1 MFPWAPGSLSPTCI
15 PVAAA
20 TALQTTVSSSSSMS
34 TQLDETAVMD
44 MLRLSSNKVVDTL
57 AHAQS
62 STNMAKSVSGAS
74 LASSQMTQRTKCS
87 SGFSSIAGSVRG
99 AMTSNALHTPGGAPR
114 GTSSMVESF
123 AESSPPAGLITPA
136 ARGGGNTV
144 LGGVLPTFAG
154 MLKRRGRFSG
164 WKADSAYFEL
174 RSTALLGFSSALC
187 TVSCKGG
194 HGGVGHHGGGS
205 LASLAARIMHSPHNK
220 QPGDWS
226 WSIELAGAERV
237 MEHPSL
243 TKKDTYAFSVEFP
256 AGSKRKTLV
265 MAAPSASAREQ
276 WMRAVDRARQRVRP
290 QVCAKLLY

>member
-1 MFPWAPGSLSPTCI
+1 
-15 PVAAA
+15 
-20 TALQTTVSSSSSMS
+20 
-34 TQLDETAVMD
+34 MD

-99 AMTSNALHTPGGAPR
+99 AMQSSAVHTPGGAPR
-114 GTSSMVESF
+114 GSSSMLESF
-123 AESSPPAGLITPA
+123 AETSPPAGSIPPV

-144 LGGVLPTFAG
+144 LGGVAPTFAG

-174 RSTALLGFSSALC
+174 RSTALLGFSSTGC
-187 TVSCKGG
+187 SGGSKGG
-194 HGGVGHHGGGS
+194 HGSGHGSGS

-220 QPGDWS
+220 QAGDWS
-226 WSIELAGAERV
+226 WSTELAGAERV

-243 TKKDTYAFSVEFP
+243 TKRDAYAFSVEFSP
-256 AGSKRKTLV
+256 GSKRKTLV
-265 MAAPSASAREQ
+265 LAAPSASAREQ
-276 WMRAVDRARQRVRP
+276 WMRAMDGARQCVRP
-290 QVCAKLLY
+290 KVCDDYGLVYIAYLCDTTVLLYCCTCLSTVL